1 MQFHSKRQYIN
12 FRLNLEID
20 TMIIHENYNPTEQ
33 THDIALLKVS
43 SQIWIFNFYFAEQL
57 KEKVDL
63 NIYTP
68 ACLSDAGK
76 DWAGVILIL
85 MMILMILIK
94 TLINMIIILVNM
106 LILILVLLMTV
117 IMIMILMNIHDH

>member
-1 MQFHSKRQYIN
+1 MN

-76 DWAGVILIL
+76 DWAGLLIL
-85 MMILMILIK
+85 MLILMILIK
-94 TLINMIIILVNM
+94 TLIIMIIILVNI
-106 LILILVLLMTV
+106 LILILVFLMTVNHSV
-117 IMIMILMNIHDH
+117 IMIMNLMNIHDH

>member
-1 MQFHSKRQYIN
+1 MN

-76 DWAGVILIL
+76 DWAGELIL
-85 MMILMILIK
+85 MLILMILIK
-94 TLINMIIILVNM
+94 TVINILVNM
-106 LILILVLLMTV
+106 LILILVY
-117 IMIMILMNIHDH
+117 

>member
-43 SQIWIFNFYFAEQL
+43 SQIWIFNFDFAEQL

-76 DWAGVILIL
+76 DWAGVLIL
-85 MMILMILIK
+85 LIVIK
-94 TLINMIIILVNM
+94 TFIIMIIILVNM

>member
-1 MQFHSKRQYIN
+1 MN

-20 TMIIHENYNPTEQ
+20 TMIIHENYNYWED

-43 SQIWIFNFYFAEQL
+43 TQIWSFNFYFAEQL

-76 DWAGVILIL
+76 DWAGLLIL
-85 MMILMILIK
+85 LILIK
-94 TLINMIIILVNM
+94 TLIILIKIVVNM

-117 IMIMILMNIHDH
+117 NHSVIMIMILLNIHDH

>member
-20 TMIIHENYNPTEQ
+20 KMIIHENYNPTEQ

-76 DWAGVILIL
+76 DWAGLLIL
-85 MMILMILIK
+85 LIVIK
-94 TLINMIIILVNM
+94 TFIIMIIILVNM

-117 IMIMILMNIHDH
+117 IMIMNLMNIHDH